1 MPLQRLQSLL
11 GALYAC
17 NGQAGAEV
25 LHLRSPE
32 QLSRLLAGELDAAVI
47 HHRREIPGVKMQ
59 PLFANERLCAYV
71 PVGHPLVALSSLAPG
86 DFERETLLVPPRAVD
101 PPPYDWLLGALDT
114 AGCRVRAVRETGAG
128 DPRDVLLA
136 VAEGRGVSLAPAS
149 MLDAIG
155 GAATIVTRCEI
166 EPAVPGPETVI
177 AWRTDAQAR
186 LGELIAIARALH
198 GA

>member
-1 MPLQRLQSLL
+1 MR
-11 GALYAC
+11 
-17 NGQAGAEV
+17 
-25 LHLRSPE
+25 
-32 QLSRLLAGELDAAVI
+32 
-47 HHRREIPGVKMQ
+47 
-59 PLFANERLCAYV
+59 PLFANERLCAYM
-71 PVGHPLVALSSLAPG
+71 PVGHPLAALSPLAPG
-86 DFERETLLVPPRAVD
+86 DFERETLLVPPRTVD
-101 PPPYDWLLGALDT
+101 PPLHDWLLGTLDA

-149 MLDAIG
+149 MLEVIG

-166 EPAVPGPETVI
+166 EPVVPGPETVI

-186 LGELIAIARALH
+186 LGELIAIAGDLH